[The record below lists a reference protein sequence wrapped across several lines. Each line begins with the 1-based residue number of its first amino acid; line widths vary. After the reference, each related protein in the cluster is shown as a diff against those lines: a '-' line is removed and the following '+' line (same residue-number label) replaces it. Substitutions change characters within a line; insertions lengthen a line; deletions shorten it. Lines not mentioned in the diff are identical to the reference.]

1 MRRRTLLYLP
11 GLLAL
16 GISACATTSSVDKK
30 LAEAQAKTDK
40 KIESVATQVEDL
52 QDKQKTTDTKLE
64 DQQKAI
70 DQLSQSA
77 KDALQR
83 ATEAGVLAKGKVVLQ
98 ESFTEDRVRFKLNSY
113 ELTKDAKA
121 ALDEFAGKVK
131 ELNAAVW
138 IEIQGHTD
146 DTGSTEY
153 NDMLGQQR
161 AEAVRRYLARQ
172 HKIPLSRMST
182 ISYGDTLPVASN
194 KTAKGRAQNR
204 RVVIIVLE

>member
-1 MRRRTLLYLP
+1 MRRLTRFLP

-16 GISACATTSSVDKK
+16 GVAACATTSDVDKK
-30 LAEAQAKTDK
+30 IAENQAKTDK

-52 QDKQKTTDTKLE
+52 QDKQKVTDTKLE

-70 DQLSQSA
+70 EQLSQSA

-83 ATEAGVLAKGKVVLQ
+83 ANEAGVLAKGKVVLQ
-98 ESFTEDRVRFKLNSY
+98 ESFTEDRVRFKTSSY
-113 ELTKDAKA
+113 ELTKDAKT
-121 ALDEFAGKVK
+121 ALDEFAGRVK
-131 ELNAAVW
+131 QLDARIW

-146 DTGSTEY
+146 DTGGTDF
-153 NDMLGQQR
+153 NDALGQQR
-161 AEAVRRYLARQ
+161 AEAVRRYLARG

-182 ISYGDTLPVASN
+182 ISYGDTLPIAAN

>member
-1 MRRRTLLYLP
+1 MRRLTRFLP

-16 GISACATTSSVDKK
+16 GVAACATTSDVDKK
-30 LAEAQAKTDK
+30 IAENQAKTDK

-52 QDKQKTTDTKLE
+52 QDKQKVTDTKLE

-70 DQLSQSA
+70 EQLSQSA

-83 ATEAGVLAKGKVVLQ
+83 ANEAGVLAKGKVVLQ
-98 ESFTEDRVRFKLNSY
+98 ESFTEDRVRFKTSSY

-121 ALDEFAGKVK
+121 ALDEFAEKVK
-131 ELNAAVW
+131 KLDARVW

-146 DTGSTEY
+146 DTGGADF
-153 NDMLGQQR
+153 NDALGQQR

-172 HKIPLSRMST
+172 HKFPLSRMST
-182 ISYGDTLPVASN
+182 ISYGDTLPVAPN
-194 KTAKGRAQNR
+194 KTAKGRSQNR

>member
-1 MRRRTLLYLP
+1 MRRFTLFLP

-16 GISACATTSSVDKK
+16 GVAACATTSDVDKK
-30 LAEAQAKTDK
+30 IAENQAKTDK

-52 QDKQKTTDTKLE
+52 QDKQKVTDTKLE

-70 DQLSQSA
+70 EQLSQSA

-83 ATEAGVLAKGKVVLQ
+83 ANEAGVLAKGKVVLQ
-98 ESFTEDRVRFKLNSY
+98 ESFTEDRVRFKTSSY

-121 ALDEFAGKVK
+121 ALDEFAEKVK
-131 ELNAAVW
+131 KLDARVW

-146 DTGSTEY
+146 DTGGADF
-153 NDMLGQQR
+153 NDALGQQR

-172 HKIPLSRMST
+172 HKFPLSRMST
-182 ISYGDTLPVASN
+182 ISYGDTLPVAPN
-194 KTAKGRAQNR
+194 KTAKGRSQNR

>member
-1 MRRRTLLYLP
+1 MSRRTLRFLP

-16 GISACATTSSVDKK
+16 GVAACATTSDVDKK
-30 LAEAQAKTDK
+30 ITEAQTRTDK
-40 KIESVATQVEDL
+40 KIESVATQVEEL

-70 DQLSQSA
+70 DQLGQSA

-83 ATEAGVLAKGKVVLQ
+83 ATEAGVLAKGKILLS
-98 ESFTEDRVRFKLNSY
+98 ESFTEDRVRFKTSSY

-121 ALDEFAGKVK
+121 ALDEFAEKVK
-131 ELNAAVW
+131 KLDARVW

-146 DTGSTEY
+146 DTGGADF
-153 NDMLGQQR
+153 NDALGQQR

-172 HKIPLSRMST
+172 HKFPLSRMST
-182 ISYGDTLPVASN
+182 ISYADTLPIASN
-194 KTAKGRAQNR
+194 KTSKGRAQNR
-204 RVVIIVLE
+204 RVVVIVLE